1 MRTTACVVGGGP
13 AGMMLG
19 LLLARQGVEVVV
31 MEKHAD
37 FLRDFRGD
45 TVHPST
51 IQLLDELGIVD
62 EFLALP
68 HHKAYTL
75 GFDRN
80 GRRLDVV
87 DFRLLNVRYPYV
99 AFVPQ
104 WDFLNLLAAEA
115 ERYPNFRLLRSTPAT
130 GLLWN
135 GDTVVGVEHAN
146 GVIEAALTIA
156 ADGRHSAMRQAA
168 GLRPHAFGSP
178 MDVLQVKV
186 SKRVEDPEEGFSL
199 RLGDGLFLGV
209 INRSTYWIVA
219 YVFAKGA
226 YEAMRADGGEAMRR
240 GIAREVPF
248 LADRV
253 DEITLDQA
261 GHLEVRIDRLRRWHR
276 PGLLLI
282 GDAAHAMSP
291 IGGVGINL
299 AVQDAVAT
307 ANLLARP
314 LRSGRPVK
322 ISTLAKVRR
331 RRYVAT
337 AVTQGLQRVIQRVG
351 IQRALSGG
359 SQQVS
364 TIYEQI
370 GRFRPL
376 RKLMSRVI
384 GVGVRPEHVGSMS
397 ESG

>member
-1 MRTTACVVGGGP
+1 
-13 AGMMLG
+13 
-19 LLLARQGVEVVV
+19 
-31 MEKHAD
+31 
-37 FLRDFRGD
+37 
-45 TVHPST
+45 
-51 IQLLDELGIVD
+51 
-62 EFLALP
+62 
-68 HHKAYTL
+68 
-75 GFDRN
+75 
-80 GRRLDVV
+80 
-87 DFRLLNVRYPYV
+87 
-99 AFVPQ
+99 
-104 WDFLNLLAAEA
+104 
-115 ERYPNFRLLRSTPAT
+115 
-130 GLLWN
+130 
-135 GDTVVGVEHAN
+135 
-146 GVIEAALTIA
+146 
-156 ADGRHSAMRQAA
+156 
-168 GLRPHAFGSP
+168 

-186 SKRVEDPEEGFSL
+186 SKSADDPEEGFSL

-226 YEAMRADGGEAMRR
+226 YEAMKADGGEAMRR

-253 DEITLDQA
+253 EEITLDRA
-261 GHLEVRIDRLRRWHR
+261 GYLEVRIDRLRRWHR

-307 ANLLARP
+307 ANLLAGP
-314 LRSGRPVK
+314 LRSGKPVK
-322 ISTLAKVRR
+322 TSTLAKVRR

-337 AVTQGLQRVIQRVG
+337 ALTQGLQRVIQRVG

-359 SQQVS
+359 SKQVS

-384 GVGVRPEHVGSMS
+384 GIGVRPEHVAS
-397 ESG
+397 EPCGRIPRQPHA